1 MKTTQNLAVLFADIT
16 GSTGLYEKEGNKR
29 AFALVSECL
38 HTLISKA
45 KTMGGTHV
53 KTIGDEIMMT
63 FPNADGAFSAA
74 KAMQESLIGAPLSIK
89 IGFHYGP
96 VIPEAGDVYGDVV
109 NVAARV
115 AKVATRDEVIT
126 TGDAVNKLSA
136 ANRGSVRHLD
146 TMTVKGRAGAI
157 DLYQVI
163 WQTDELTIMSGG
175 EDATVRPETGPV
187 LVLAYNG
194 REYHINQHSG
204 RFTIGRG
211 DQNNLV
217 VDDTLV
223 SRRHAG
229 IEYRRGRF
237 SLTDQSSNGTYLLK
251 NDVSSFV
258 KRETAELT
266 DSGLIGLGKKPKND
280 SGKAIKYDCRDG

>member
-38 HTLISKA
+38 HTLVSKA
-45 KTMGGTHV
+45 KPMGGTHI

-63 FPNADGAFSAA
+63 FPNADGAFQAA
-74 KAMQESLIGAPLSIK
+74 KAMQEALIGAPLSIK
-89 IGFHYGP
+89 VGFHYGP

-109 NVAARV
+109 NVASRV
-115 AKVATRDEVIT
+115 AKVAARDEVIT
-126 TGDAVNKLSA
+126 TGDAVEKLSP
-136 ANRGSVRHLD
+136 ANRGNVRHLD
-146 TMTVKGRAGAI
+146 TMTVKGRAGMI

-163 WQTDELTIMSGG
+163 WQTDELTIMAG
-175 EDATVRPETGPV
+175 ETDTVKPETGPV
-187 LVLAYNG
+187 MVITCDG
-194 REYHINQHSG
+194 KEYHVNRQSG
-204 RFTIGRG
+204 RFSIGRG

-217 VDDTLV
+217 IDDSLV

-237 SLTDQSSNGTYLLK
+237 ILTDQSSNGTYILK
-251 NDVSSFV
+251 GDVSSLV
-258 KRETAELT
+258 KRESTELS
-266 DSGLIGLGKKPKND
+266 DSGLIGLGKKPKRD
-280 SGKAIKYDCRDG
+280 SGKAIKYDCLNC